1 MEGAARALPLRRG
14 VTLAEQLAASSN
26 LRDLLKLRD
35 DDAGDGHGRLGPGA
49 GGRRRTL
56 LDVIRSAADEDR
68 APAPGDAGGAG
79 AAAAAATEQA
89 PTAAG
94 ARGERVSLMALLER
108 TEQQWAACPGGGQ
121 WKRVDG
127 DDGEEEEE
135 AAAAPAEAGKGGGGV
150 GGRCCVC
157 VARGKGAAFIPCGH
171 TFCRACA
178 RELRA
183 GRGRCPLCNAAI
195 REVLNLF

>member
-1 MEGAARALPLRRG
+1 MEGAPRAVPPRRGG

-35 DDAGDGHGRLGPGA
+35 DDVQGDGEGA
-49 GGRRRTL
+49 RPARRRTL
-56 LDVIRSAADEDR
+56 LDVIRGPEDDAAPP
-68 APAPGDAGGAG
+68 PAPPSSTRAAEPAVTVAG
-79 AAAAAATEQA
+79 AVPGAASPGQ
-89 PTAAG
+89 
-94 ARGERVSLMALLER
+94 GEERRVSLMALLEQAER
-108 TEQQWAACPGGGQ
+108 QWTTAAARAGA
-121 WKRVDG
+121 WTRVDQ
-127 DDGEEEEE
+127 DAAAEEEG
-135 AAAAPAEAGKGGGGV
+135 EAGSGRGV

-157 VARGKGAAFIPCGH
+157 MARRKGAAFVPCGH

-178 RELRA
+178 REVRA

>member
-1 MEGAARALPLRRG
+1 MEVRVPPRQRRG

-26 LRDLLKLRD
+26 LRDLLKLHN
-35 DDAGDGHGRLGPGA
+35 GDGGERVA
-49 GGRRRTL
+49 RRRRTL
-56 LDVIRSAADEDR
+56 LDAIRDGGEDGP
-68 APAPGDAGGAG
+68 APAP
-79 AAAAAATEQA
+79 AAAAVTGG
-89 PTAAG
+89 AG
-94 ARGERVSLMALLER
+94 ARGERVSLLALLER
-108 TEQQWAACPGGGQ
+108 TEQQWAARAGGGH
-121 WKRVDG
+121 WERVG
-127 DDGEEEEE
+127 AADDE
-135 AAAAPAEAGKGGGGV
+135 AAAAGPEEEEKGKGV

-171 TFCRACA
+171 TFCRTCA

>member
-1 MEGAARALPLRRG
+1 MDVRVPPPRRG

-26 LRDLLKLRD
+26 LRNLLKLRD
-35 DDAGDGHGRLGPGA
+35 DGGEGGGRPA
-49 GGRRRTL
+49 AAGRRRTL
-56 LDVIRSAADEDR
+56 LDAIRDADEGR
-68 APAPGDAGGAG
+68 RPPAVASGRHSVRPAPGGTA
-79 AAAAAATEQA
+79 
-89 PTAAG
+89 TAAPG
-94 ARGERVSLMALLER
+94 SAARGASQRVSLMALLER
-108 TEQQWAACPGGGQ
+108 TEQQWT
-121 WKRVDG
+121 WKRADAEEAAP
-127 DDGEEEEE
+127 EEEEE
-135 AAAAPAEAGKGGGGV
+135 KEKGGGM

-183 GRGRCPLCNAAI
+183 GRGRCPLCNATI

>member
-1 MEGAARALPLRRG
+1 MEVRVPPPGSRQARPRRG

-35 DDAGDGHGRLGPGA
+35 SDGEGERA
-49 GGRRRTL
+49 AAGRRRTL
-56 LDVIRSAADEDR
+56 LDAIRDADEDR
-68 APAPGDAGGAG
+68 GPPHAVASARHGACPATGGTAAAAPAPEPD
-79 AAAAAATEQA
+79 
-89 PTAAG
+89 

-108 TEQQWAACPGGGQ
+108 TEQQWTTRAAGGQ
-121 WKRVDG
+121 WKRVDAE
-127 DDGEEEEE
+127 DEAPPEEKENDK
-135 AAAAPAEAGKGGGGV
+135 GGGGGV

-178 RELRA
+178 CELRA
-183 GRGRCPLCNAAI
+183 GRGRCPLCNATI

>member
-1 MEGAARALPLRRG
+1 MEVRVPGRPRRG

-26 LRDLLKLRD
+26 LRDLLKLHD
-35 DDAGDGHGRLGPGA
+35 GDGERA
-49 GGRRRTL
+49 AGRRRTL
-56 LDVIRSAADEDR
+56 LDAIRRDAADGDGEDR
-68 APAPGDAGGAG
+68 PAP
-79 AAAAAATEQA
+79 AAAASACPATGGARDAAAEAA
-89 PTAAG
+89 PG

-108 TEQQWAACPGGGQ
+108 TEQQWAARAGGGH
-121 WKRVDG
+121 WKRVG
-127 DDGEEEEE
+127 VEDDEGAAPPPPPEEEE
-135 AAAAPAEAGKGGGGV
+135 GKGKGKGKGGGV

>member
-1 MEGAARALPLRRG
+1 MEVPSPGSRRG

-35 DDAGDGHGRLGPGA
+35 DDEGGRVAGAR
-49 GGRRRTL
+49 RRRTL
-56 LDVIRSAADEDR
+56 LDVIRGADEDR
-68 APAPGDAGGAG
+68 APARPVPAAVSTGGATS
-79 AAAAAATEQA
+79 AQV
-89 PTAAG
+89 
-94 ARGERVSLMALLER
+94 ERVSLMALLER
-108 TEQQWAACPGGGQ
+108 TEQQWTSCAGGQ
-121 WKRVDG
+121 WKKLVDT
-127 DDGEEEEE
+127 GEEEE
-135 AAAAPAEAGKGGGGV
+135 GGSV
-150 GGRCCVC
+150 GERCCVC

>member
-1 MEGAARALPLRRG
+1 MEVRVRPGSRPRRG

-35 DDAGDGHGRLGPGA
+35 NNGEGEGA
-49 GGRRRTL
+49 AGRRRTL
-56 LDVIRSAADEDR
+56 LDVIRDADADPPPAVAVASSRRGVCPASAT
-68 APAPGDAGGAG
+68 GSTG
-79 AAAAAATEQA
+79 AAAPALA
-89 PTAAG
+89 

-108 TEQQWAACPGGGQ
+108 TEQEWTVRADGGH
-121 WKRVDG
+121 WKRVGAD
-127 DDGEEEEE
+127 EE
-135 AAAAPAEAGKGGGGV
+135 APEETEKEKTGGGGGV

-178 RELRA
+178 RELRS
-183 GRGRCPLCNAAI
+183 GRGRCPLCNATI

>member
-1 MEGAARALPLRRG
+1 MEVRAPPGPRPRRG

-26 LRDLLKLRD
+26 LRDLLKRRDHD
-35 DDAGDGHGRLGPGA
+35 DDDGEGEGA
-49 GGRRRTL
+49 GAPRRRRTL
-56 LDVIRSAADEDR
+56 LDAIRDAADADDQ
-68 APAPGDAGGAG
+68 APAATVVVSAPRHGACP
-79 AAAAAATEQA
+79 AAA
-89 PTAAG
+89 

-108 TEQQWAACPGGGQ
+108 TEQQWTAHAGGGQ
-121 WKRVDG
+121 WKRLCDA
-127 DDGEEEEE
+127 EEEE
-135 AAAAPAEAGKGGGGV
+135 APEEEKEKGKGGGV

-178 RELRA
+178 GELRA
-183 GRGRCPLCNAAI
+183 GRGRCPLCNATI

>member
-1 MEGAARALPLRRG
+1 MEVRAPGSRPRRG

-35 DDAGDGHGRLGPGA
+35 GDGEGEGERA
-49 GGRRRTL
+49 AGRRRTL
-56 LDVIRSAADEDR
+56 LDAIRDADEDR
-68 APAPGDAGGAG
+68 GPPHAVVVSARRGACPATESAAPAP
-79 AAAAAATEQA
+79 E
-89 PTAAG
+89 PG

-108 TEQQWAACPGGGQ
+108 TEHQWTTRAAGGQ
-121 WKRVDG
+121 WRRVDAE
-127 DDGEEEEE
+127 DD
-135 AAAAPAEAGKGGGGV
+135 APPEDKEKDKGGGV

-183 GRGRCPLCNAAI
+183 GRGRCPLCNATI

>member
-1 MEGAARALPLRRG
+1 MEARVPPRPRRG

-35 DDAGDGHGRLGPGA
+35 DGGEGEGQGRRAAAGA
-49 GGRRRTL
+49 GRRRTL
-56 LDVIRSAADEDR
+56 LDAIRDADGGRPPAAGSGR
-68 APAPGDAGGAG
+68 RGAHPAP
-79 AAAAAATEQA
+79 
-89 PTAAG
+89 
-94 ARGERVSLMALLER
+94 GERVSLMALLER
-108 TEQQWAACPGGGQ
+108 TEQQWSGGGGQ
-121 WKRVDG
+121 WKRVG
-127 DDGEEEEE
+127 AEEEE
-135 AAAAPAEAGKGGGGV
+135 APEEEKEKKGGGV

>member
-1 MEGAARALPLRRG
+1 MEGAPRAVPSRRGG

-35 DDAGDGHGRLGPGA
+35 DDGEGDGARPA
-49 GGRRRTL
+49 RRRTL
-56 LDVIRSAADEDR
+56 LDVIRGPEDDAAPPSSTR
-68 APAPGDAGGAG
+68 AAEPAVTVAG
-79 AAAAAATEQA
+79 ALPGAASPGQ
-89 PTAAG
+89 
-94 ARGERVSLMALLER
+94 GEERRVSLMALLEQAER
-108 TEQQWAACPGGGQ
+108 QWTTAAARAGA
-121 WKRVDG
+121 WTRVDQ
-127 DDGEEEEE
+127 E
-135 AAAAPAEAGKGGGGV
+135 AAAEEGEAGSGRGV

-157 VARGKGAAFIPCGH
+157 MARRKGAAFVPCGH

-178 RELRA
+178 REVRA